1 MSRQRKKIYIELLE
15 KKVESLK
22 QNIINTREKLKVN
35 RSRIMHYI
43 QESNKEVS
51 FFYSFQKRV
60 YIEEKMKDSKRLIAM
75 S

>member
-51 FFYSFQKRV
+51 IFYSFQKRV